1 MSLTMQDVMTHD
13 VTVVGEQ
20 ADFRDVVL
28 LLRKHDVSALPV
40 VDDAGR
46 VVGVISQS
54 DLYLKQ
60 VEPLRHGPGPLLR
73 RHRQRVNQRKAAGV
87 TVAHLM
93 TTPAV
98 TIRPDQSLTEAA
110 TRMYQH
116 GVKRLPVVDDAG
128 ALVGIVTRGDLLKA
142 YLRADEDIRQEIL
155 RRAVPEV
162 IERAAETARV
172 EVHDG
177 VVELDGWVTRRTQA
191 LALVARARATDGV
204 IAVHDR
210 LAYDVNDTSDWATP
224 YPAA

>member
-13 VTVVGEQ
+13 VTVGEQ

-28 LLRKHDVSALPV
+28 LLRKHDVSA
-40 VDDAGR
+40 
-46 VVGVISQS
+46 
-54 DLYLKQ
+54 
-60 VEPLRHGPGPLLR
+60 
-73 RHRQRVNQRKAAGV
+73 
-87 TVAHLM
+87 
-93 TTPAV
+93 
-98 TIRPDQSLTEAA
+98 
-110 TRMYQH
+110 
-116 GVKRLPVVDDAG
+116 LPVVDDAG

-155 RRAVPEV
+155 RRAVSEV
-162 IERAAETARV
+162 IERAAETVRV

-204 IAVHDR
+204 IAVHNR